1 MKKVLLTIIILSFLN
16 SCQSVSEGFTLK
28 KKNNGDEFL
37 VEKKNPLVL
46 PPDYSELPTPENI
59 NSLNKNENITE
70 NDKDK
75 FEKIINKSK
84 NTDNSEQKVMSSS
97 IEESILKNIKI
108 DASN

>member
-16 SCQSVSEGFTLK
+16 SCQSVSEGFKLK

-84 NTDNSEQKVMSSS
+84 NIDNSEQNVTSSS
-97 IEESILKNIKI
+97 IEESILKNIKK

>member
-1 MKKVLLTIIILSFLN
+1 MKKVLLAIIILSFLN

-97 IEESILKNIKI
+97 IEESILKNIKK

>member
-16 SCQSVSEGFTLK
+16 SCQSVSEGFKLK

-84 NTDNSEQKVMSSS
+84 NNDNSEQKVMSSS
-97 IEESILKNIKI
+97 IEESILKNIKK

>member
-1 MKKVLLTIIILSFLN
+1 MKKVLLTIIILSFFN
-16 SCQSVSEGFTLK
+16 SCQSVSEGFKLK

-97 IEESILKNIKI
+97 IEESILKNIKK
-108 DASN
+108 DESN

>member
-1 MKKVLLTIIILSFLN
+1 MKKAFLTIIILSFLN

-59 NSLNKNENITE
+59 NSLNKNENLIE
-70 NDKDK
+70 NDKNK
-75 FEKIINKSK
+75 FEEIITKPSKI
-84 NTDNSEQKVMSSS
+84 DNNEQKVKSSS
-97 IEESILKNIKI
+97 TEASILKNIKK
-108 DASN
+108 DESN

>member
-16 SCQSVSEGFTLK
+16 SCQSVSDGFTLK

-46 PPDYSELPTPENI
+46 PPDYSELPNPENI

-97 IEESILKNIKI
+97 IEESILKNIKK

>member
-59 NSLNKNENITE
+59 NSLNKNENIIV
-70 NDKDK
+70 NDEDN
-75 FEKIINKSK
+75 FEKIIKKSA
-84 NTDNSEQKVMSSS
+84 NSDNSEQKVMSSS
-97 IEESILKNIKI
+97 IEESILKNIKKNE
-108 DASN
+108 SN

>member
-46 PPDYSELPTPENI
+46 PPDYSELPTPDNI

-97 IEESILKNIKI
+97 IEESILKNIKK

>member
-46 PPDYSELPTPENI
+46 PPDYSKLPTPENI
-59 NSLNKNENITE
+59 NSLNKNENIIV
-70 NDKDK
+70 NDEDN
-75 FEKIINKSK
+75 FEKIIKKSA
-84 NTDNSEQKVMSSS
+84 NSDNSEQKVMSSS
-97 IEESILKNIKI
+97 IEESILKNIKK
-108 DASN
+108 DESN

>member
-16 SCQSVSEGFTLK
+16 SCQSVSEGFKLK

-59 NSLNKNENITE
+59 NSLNKNENIIE

-97 IEESILKNIKI
+97 IEESILKNIKK
-108 DASN
+108 DESN

>member
-59 NSLNKNENITE
+59 NSLNKNENIIE

-84 NTDNSEQKVMSSS
+84 NIDNSEQKVMPSS
-97 IEESILKNIKI
+97 IEESILKNIKK
-108 DASN
+108 DVSN

>member
-28 KKNNGDEFL
+28 KKNNGEEFL

-84 NTDNSEQKVMSSS
+84 NTDNSEQKVMPSS
-97 IEESILKNIKI
+97 IEESILKNIKK
-108 DASN
+108 DVSN

>member
-84 NTDNSEQKVMSSS
+84 NIDNSEQKVMSSS
-97 IEESILKNIKI
+97 IEESILKNIKK

>member
-46 PPDYSELPTPENI
+46 PPDYSKLPTPENI
-59 NSLNKNENITE
+59 NSLNKNENIIV
-70 NDKDK
+70 NDEDN
-75 FEKIINKSK
+75 FEKIIKKSA
-84 NTDNSEQKVMSSS
+84 NSDNSEQKVMSSS
-97 IEESILKNIKI
+97 IEESILKNIKK

>member
-70 NDKDK
+70 NDDDN
-75 FEKIINKSK
+75 FEKIIKKST

-97 IEESILKNIKI
+97 IEESILKNIKK
-108 DASN
+108 DESN

>member
-46 PPDYSELPTPENI
+46 PPDYSKLPTPENI
-59 NSLNKNENITE
+59 NSLNKNENIIV
-70 NDKDK
+70 NDVDN
-75 FEKIINKSK
+75 FEKIIKKSA
-84 NTDNSEQKVMSSS
+84 NSDNSEQKVMSSS
-97 IEESILKNIKI
+97 IEESILKNIKK
-108 DASN
+108 DESN

>member
-59 NSLNKNENITE
+59 NSLNKNENIIE

-84 NTDNSEQKVMSSS
+84 NTDNSEQKVMPSS
-97 IEESILKNIKI
+97 IEESILKNIKK
-108 DASN
+108 DVSN

>member
-59 NSLNKNENITE
+59 NSLNKNENIIE

-75 FEKIINKSK
+75 FEKIIKESK
-84 NTDNSEQKVMSSS
+84 NTVNNEQKVMSSS
-97 IEESILKNIKI
+97 IEESILKNIKK
-108 DASN
+108 DESN

>member
-28 KKNNGDEFL
+28 KKNNCDGFL
-37 VEKKNPLVL
+37 VEKKNPWVL

-97 IEESILKNIKI
+97 IEESILKNIKK

>member
-16 SCQSVSEGFTLK
+16 SCQSVSEGFKLK

-97 IEESILKNIKI
+97 IEESILKNIKK
-108 DASN
+108 DESN

>member
-28 KKNNGDEFL
+28 KKNNGEEFL

-59 NSLNKNENITE
+59 NSLNKNENIIV
-70 NDKDK
+70 NDEDN
-75 FEKIINKSK
+75 FEKIIKKSA
-84 NTDNSEQKVMSSS
+84 NSDNSEQKVMSSS
-97 IEESILKNIKI
+97 IEESILKNIKK
-108 DASN
+108 DESN

>member
-97 IEESILKNIKI
+97 IEESILKNIKK

>member
-59 NSLNKNENITE
+59 NSLNKNENIIE

-75 FEKIINKSK
+75 FEKIIKESK
-84 NTDNSEQKVMSSS
+84 NTGNNEQKVMPSS
-97 IEESILKNIKI
+97 IEESILKNIKK
-108 DASN
+108 DVSN